1 LFKFN
6 KLKRIHLEITNNC
19 QASCPMCARNVNGG
33 LENPLIK
40 IQNWTLEEFKTIM
53 NSTVLNQVEH
63 FYFCGNYGDPILNND
78 LIGMCKYSADVAPNV
93 SIAVHTNGGARN
105 VEWWSQLAQS
115 LPTNHRVVFALDGLD
130 DTHSLYR
137 VGTDFNTI
145 IKNATAFINAGGTAE
160 WVFIRFKHNEHQVE
174 QARELSKQLGFKTFV
189 LKNSSRF
196 IIEPKVNVVD
206 RNGVITH
213 FVEPA
218 TDTPIKFIDKKIID
232 SFKDIAKD
240 SVIDCKALNDG
251 EVYIDAY
258 KDLYPCCHTASI
270 PYLYRNQNG
279 LSDILKTMLEQH
291 NDMMNSLGETNT
303 IKKSLKDI
311 IESNAYQTVWSDYWS
326 VKKLLICARTCGTG
340 SSINFSRPRDQFV
353 NE

>member
-1 LFKFN
+1 M
-6 KLKRIHLEITNNC
+6 EITNNC

-33 LENPLIK
+33 LENPFIK

-53 NSTVLNQVEH
+53 NSTVLNQLEH

-78 LIGMCKYSADVAPNV
+78 LIAMCNYSSKVAPEV

-105 VEWWSQLAQS
+105 IEWWEQLAQT
-115 LPTNHRVVFALDGLD
+115 LPANHRVVFALDGLE

-137 VGTDFNTI
+137 VDINFNTVLR
-145 IKNATAFINAGGTAE
+145 NATAFINAGGTAE
-160 WVFIRFKHNEHQVE
+160 WVFIKFKHNEHQVE
-174 QARELSKQLGFKTFV
+174 QARALSKQLGFKTFV

-196 IIEPKVNVVD
+196 IIESKVNVVD
-206 RNGVITH
+206 KNGLVTH

-218 TDTPIKFIDKKIID
+218 TDTPIKFIDKKTID
-232 SFKDIAKD
+232 SFKDIARD
-240 SVIDCKALNDG
+240 AVIDCKVLNDG

-270 PYLYRNQNG
+270 PYLYRDRNG
-279 LSDILKTMLEQH
+279 LSDVLKTMLEQH
-291 NDMMNSLGETNT
+291 NDMMNSLGETNA
-303 IKKSLKDI
+303 IKKSVKDI
-311 IESNAYQTVWSDYWS
+311 IESNAYQTVWTDYWS

-340 SSINFSRPRDQFV
+340 PVINFSKPQEQFV

>member
-1 LFKFN
+1 
-6 KLKRIHLEITNNC
+6 
-19 QASCPMCARNVNGG
+19 MCARNVNGG

-53 NSTVLNQVEH
+53 NSTVLNQLEH

-78 LIGMCKYSADVAPNV
+78 LIAMCNYSSEVAPKV

-105 VEWWSQLAQS
+105 VEWWSKLAQS
-115 LPTNHRVVFALDGLD
+115 LPANHRVVFALDGLE

-145 IKNATAFINAGGTAE
+145 IQNATAFINAGGTAE

-174 QARELSKQLGFKTFV
+174 QAREISKQLGFKTFV

-206 RNGVITH
+206 KNGLVTH

-218 TDTPIKFIDKKIID
+218 TDTPIKFIDKKTID

-240 SVIDCKALNDG
+240 AVIDCKVLNDG

-270 PYLYRNQNG
+270 PYLYRDQNG

-303 IKKSLKDI
+303 IKKSVKDI
-311 IESNAYQTVWSDYWS
+311 IESTAYQTVWTDYWS
-326 VKKLLICARTCGTG
+326 VKKLLICVRTCGTG
-340 SSINFSRPRDQFV
+340 PVINFSKPREQFV